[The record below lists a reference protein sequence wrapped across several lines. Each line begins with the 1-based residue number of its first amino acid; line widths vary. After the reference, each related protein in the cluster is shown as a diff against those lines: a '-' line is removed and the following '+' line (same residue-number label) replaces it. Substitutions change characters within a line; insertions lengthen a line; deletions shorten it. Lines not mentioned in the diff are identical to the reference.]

1 MKFTPRRGRQRA
13 FKRPVALLQKRDQDI
28 SQWTIDYKNVSLLRK
43 LVTNEGKIIPR
54 RISGMTTKQHRAI
67 ARAIKN
73 ARMAALL
80 PFVALTQKRG

>member
-13 FKRPVALLQKRDQDI
+13 FKRPVAIVQKREHVVG
-28 SQWTIDYKNVSLLRK
+28 QWTIDYKNVSLLRK
-43 LVTNEGKIIPR
+43 LITNEGKIIPR
-54 RISGMTTKQHRAI
+54 RITGMNAKQHRAI

-80 PFVALTQKRG
+80 PFVALTPTR